1 MTLAGP
7 GGQCDE
13 VDKVNPNDLL
23 SSLVPGC
30 TIGLKA
36 LSPAAKGRQ
45 GDIDIRSD
53 GRFIE
58 LFPAVPGIV
67 ASATVKWMRSLAMR
81 LLELPG

>member
-1 MTLAGP
+1 M
-7 GGQCDE
+7 
-13 VDKVNPNDLL
+13 
-23 SSLVPGC
+23 
-30 TIGLKA
+30 KA
-36 LSPAAKGRQ
+36 LSPAAKGRL

-67 ASATVKWMRSLAMR
+67 ASATVKWMRNLATR